1 MIRNQ
6 LLTVILCQ
14 MIFRGTSGRY
24 LSRGVLQMTPGS
36 ILPQPC
42 GDGGEGGDGEEGE
55 VISEAQRQ
63 LKELLK
69 KQLDTSDVTVKGWS
83 RSLHDMWHR
92 IRLCHG
98 STTPQGSSFP
108 GHSTSGS
115 SITCSTGWWKTR
127 NGAKLKLRLTF
138 DSSTVI
144 TSSDVEPCACTYCFM
159 G

>member
-69 KQLDTSDVTVKGWS
+69 KQLDTSDVTVKG
-83 RSLHDMWHR
+83 
-92 IRLCHG
+92 
-98 STTPQGSSFP
+98 
-108 GHSTSGS
+108 
-115 SITCSTGWWKTR
+115 
-127 NGAKLKLRLTF
+127 
-138 DSSTVI
+138 
-144 TSSDVEPCACTYCFM
+144 
-159 G
+159 